1 MIITT
6 QILNNIETALTTPQV
21 EGFYNV
27 YMNNDQTGIT
37 CSYNT
42 LLTQLQAG
50 NLPVLVAEY
59 EYEENPSGTSYTRS
73 GFTRIILSDLYSE
86 PDSINENQI
95 NYGVDFTEMIS
106 LIATDPTANMML
118 PQPEEGE
125 ED

>member
-27 YMNNDQTGIT
+27 YMNNDKTGIT

-50 NLPVLVAEY
+50 NLPVLNYEY
-59 EYEENPSGTSYTRS
+59 EYEEEENAGESYTVN
-73 GFTRIILSDLYSE
+73 GFSRIILSNLYSE
-86 PDSINENQI
+86 PENENQI
-95 NYGVDFTEMIS
+95 NYAVNFTGMNIPF
-106 LIATDPTANMML
+106 IATDPTANMVQ
-118 PQPEEGE
+118 PQQVQ
-125 ED
+125 EDA

>member
-50 NLPVLVAEY
+50 NLPVLVKEY
-59 EYEENPSGTSYTRS
+59 EYEKGENTEESYTVN
-73 GFTRIILSDLYSE
+73 GFSRIILSNLYSE
-86 PDSINENQI
+86 PHPVIENQT
-95 NYGVDFTEMIS
+95 NYAVDFTGMRHF
-106 LIATDPTANMML
+106 IATDPTVNMML
-118 PQPEEGE
+118 QEQ
-125 ED
+125 

>member
-6 QILNNIETALTTPQV
+6 QILNNIETALTIPQV

-50 NLPVLVAEY
+50 NLPVLVEEY
-59 EYEENPSGTSYTRS
+59 EYEEEENGEESYTVN
-73 GFTRIILSDLYSE
+73 GFSRNILVNLYNGLTDGN
-86 PDSINENQI
+86 DSQMI
-95 NYGVDFTEMIS
+95 YVVAFMGKGVEF
-106 LIATDPTANMML
+106 IATDPTVNMML
-118 PQPEEGE
+118 QEQ
-125 ED
+125 